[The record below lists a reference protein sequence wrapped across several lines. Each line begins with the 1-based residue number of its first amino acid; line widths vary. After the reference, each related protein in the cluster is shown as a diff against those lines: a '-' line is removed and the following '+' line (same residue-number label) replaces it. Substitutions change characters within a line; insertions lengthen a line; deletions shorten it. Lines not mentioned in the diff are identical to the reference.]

1 MIVVPAASQ
10 ARPRSLW
17 VSLVRAG
24 YGAALICGPGQLIQ
38 ARTGTVPSC
47 RACTVCRVL
56 GARHLVQAAV
66 SAAIPLRWM
75 IRAGAWADLLHATS
89 MAALAADDP
98 ALRPALLADSAVAGA
113 FAASGGALSR
123 R

>member
-38 ARTGTVPSC
+38 ARTGTVPSR

-75 IRAGAWADLLHATS
+75 IRAGAWADL
-89 MAALAADDP
+89 
-98 ALRPALLADSAVAGA
+98 ALRPALLTDSAVAGA